1 MLHLA
6 LDKELVANVAENLL
20 NNAVRYATQTV
31 HMELV
36 LRQQDG
42 AVWLCLTVSD
52 DGPGFS
58 QEALKLAAE
67 PYYSESE
74 RAEHFGLG
82 LYICTV
88 ICRQH
93 GGVLQLANAEA
104 GGGQVRV
111 TFLLK

>member
-1 MLHLA
+1 MRCVMQPKRCIWSWFNTKSLQASHF
-6 LDKELVANVAENLL
+6 E
-20 NNAVRYATQTV
+20 
-31 HMELV
+31 
-36 LRQQDG
+36 RQQDG
-42 AVWLCLTVSD
+42 AVWLCLTVTD

-93 GGVLQLANAEA
+93 GGVLQLANAET